1 MFKII
6 KLFTITL
13 LLISCHSIFLFF
25 PSFCK
30 EKNDT
35 RFIISAG
42 ISPVADLVRRVI
54 HDAQI
59 ITLLPENASPA
70 NYDPSPSQLLS
81 LSRSTFLFIAG
92 TPFEVHLARKLGS
105 MKMNLKIVNL
115 SIIAGLENTGG
126 TGCIHEDADH
136 NKIINSTMHTKHLDP
151 HFWLSPSKMITA
163 LEHITE
169 LISKTRPLKE
179 KKYKKNM
186 ELLKLKLKSLDEKI
200 KSALEPYHGKKM
212 FVYHPAF
219 GYIAQEN
226 HIKQISIE
234 QEGKKPG
241 AKYLKDYLSVA
252 DEMKIKTIFVQKQ
265 FPVKTARSLATHL
278 GCKVVY
284 LNPMFSDYFND
295 MITLFTKI
303 KDNI

>member
-136 NKIINSTMHTKHLDP
+136 NKIIN
-151 HFWLSPSKMITA
+151 
-163 LEHITE
+163 ITE